1 MITED
6 YCSYEVSKL
15 LKEKGFNVPC
25 LAHWHIG
32 NDGHEKFS
40 DYPFNWNE
48 KVKNDL
54 GWLSCP
60 THQMATKWLREKG
73 IYFSLVPFIENV
85 GWPKDTWHIN
95 FYNSDGIIGGGFPV
109 EGYEN
114 AVEAALKYA
123 LKNLI

>member
-60 THQMATKWLREKG
+60 THQMAMKWLREKDV
-73 IYFSLVPFIENV
+73 IIVIQPEYFNV
-85 GWPKDTWHIN
+85 ESKCSAWGVDMWADDNYEKLQGD
-95 FYNSDGIIGGGFPV
+95 FPT
-109 EGYEN
+109 YEQ
-114 AVEAALKYA
+114 ATEAAIKYA
-123 LKNLI
+123 LENLI